1 MESFFGDLKVG
12 ENTFN
17 VVVVAENGDER
28 TYTFTINRKDK
39 DNKLLT
45 DKELDNLPSTGST
58 LIIIVS
64 VILVISLGV
73 TIYFLYKRN
82 KGNNKDSKN
91 TNKDN
96 NKDDNSKKS

>member
-17 VVVVAENGDER
+17 VVVVAENGDEG

-45 DKELDNLPSTGST
+45 DKELDNSPSTGST